1 MKTVTLPTRKRGSA
15 KAWMRERGVPGNV
28 SHGLGKV
35 NPSHHFEK
43 LHREGA
49 RELKDQTVTV
59 VQGDLTAARVDV
71 IVNAANEYLR
81 HGGGLA
87 AALAAAGGEE
97 FVADS
102 DRWVSEHGPVRRG
115 EAAVTVGGRLQAA
128 WVVHVV
134 GPRYREGQDNPAM
147 LRQAVRAAL
156 DASARVDAETVAM
169 PAISTG
175 VFGYPLEA
183 ATVVIAS
190 ECVRWAREHPGV
202 LREIQLVG
210 YDRRTADAL
219 RRGLDRATAEGAAGG
234 GESG

>member
-1 MKTVTLPTRKRGSA
+1 M
-15 KAWMRERGVPGNV
+15 
-28 SHGLGKV
+28 
-35 NPSHHFEK
+35 
-43 LHREGA
+43 
-49 RELKDQTVTV
+49 TV

-81 HGGGLA
+81 HGGGVA

-102 DRWVSEHGPVRRG
+102 NRWVSEHGPVPSG
-115 EAAVTVGGRLQAA
+115 EAAVTAGGRLPAV

-134 GPRYREGQDNPAM
+134 GPRYREGQDNPAK
-147 LRQAVRAAL
+147 LREAVRAAL
-156 DASARVDAETVAM
+156 DASAGVDAETVAM

-190 ECVRWAREHPGV
+190 ECVLWAREHPGV
-202 LREIQLVG
+202 LREIRLVG
-210 YDRRTADAL
+210 YDRRTTDAL
-219 RRGLDRATAEGAAGG
+219 RRGLDKAAAKGPQRG
-234 GESG
+234 NGSG